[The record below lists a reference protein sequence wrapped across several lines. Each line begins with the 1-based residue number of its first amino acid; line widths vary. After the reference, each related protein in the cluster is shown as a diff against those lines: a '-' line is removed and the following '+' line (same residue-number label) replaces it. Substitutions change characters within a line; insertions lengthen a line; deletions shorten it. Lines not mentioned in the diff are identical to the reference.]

1 MRCMGVMM
9 RGAALSD
16 AEFAQ
21 VRIADEWLAYCL
33 YASGGSSQ
41 VQ

>member
-1 MRCMGVMM
+1 MGIMM

-21 VRIADEWLAYCL
+21 VRIADEWLA
-33 YASGGSSQ
+33 
-41 VQ
+41 